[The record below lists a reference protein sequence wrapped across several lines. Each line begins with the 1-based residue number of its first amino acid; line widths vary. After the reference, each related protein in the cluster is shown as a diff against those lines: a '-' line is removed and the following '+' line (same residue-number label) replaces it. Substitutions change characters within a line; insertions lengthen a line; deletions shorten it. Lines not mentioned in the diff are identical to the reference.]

1 MCVHLCMYIYLYID
15 LSIYLFVYFCLYL
28 HIDKYK
34 VSVHMLLLFIIITYK
49 MCLRTKRRLRPILQL
64 EAGWGRLAR
73 CVARRADWVQG
84 YPQHLL
90 RWVAR
95 DV

>member
-49 MCLRTKRRLRPILQL
+49 MC
-64 EAGWGRLAR
+64 
-73 CVARRADWVQG
+73 V
-84 YPQHLL
+84 
-90 RWVAR
+90 
-95 DV
+95 